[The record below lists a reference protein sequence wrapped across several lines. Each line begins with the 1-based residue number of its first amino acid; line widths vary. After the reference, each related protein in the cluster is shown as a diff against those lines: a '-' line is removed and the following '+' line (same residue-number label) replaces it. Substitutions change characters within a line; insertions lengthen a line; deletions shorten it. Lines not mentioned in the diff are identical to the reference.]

1 MNKNKKTIIVVGAL
15 LCVCIIGI
23 IIYFVTRPK
32 VYAGDEIVT
41 ESNGKYYEDTT
52 DVLQDLDITPL
63 NYLETS
69 IGDDIVI
76 SKESGA
82 FSFEGHGLET
92 DKVLYVFIDG
102 DIDNIAGSYTVHN
115 NILNDKVIL
124 KDSFNGVGDHI
135 AQFVQ
140 FDGPDVIFCKT
151 KHYTV
156 VINPKNGG

>member
-63 NYLETS
+63 NYL
-69 IGDDIVI
+69 
-76 SKESGA
+76 
-82 FSFEGHGLET
+82 
-92 DKVLYVFIDG
+92 
-102 DIDNIAGSYTVHN
+102 
-115 NILNDKVIL
+115 
-124 KDSFNGVGDHI
+124 
-135 AQFVQ
+135 
-140 FDGPDVIFCKT
+140 
-151 KHYTV
+151 
-156 VINPKNGG
+156 